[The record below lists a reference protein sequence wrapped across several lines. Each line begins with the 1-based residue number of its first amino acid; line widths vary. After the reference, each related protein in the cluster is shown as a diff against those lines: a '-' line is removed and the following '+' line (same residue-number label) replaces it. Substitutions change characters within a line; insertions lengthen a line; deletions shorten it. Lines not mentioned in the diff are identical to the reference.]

1 MGTQPL
7 DFVVGF
13 VVAPAAVVLLII
25 RTMCVRNRLVFAVGR
40 AFLPGFM
47 SMR

>member
-1 MGTQPL
+1 MGAQPL

-13 VVAPAAVVLLII
+13 VVAPAGVVLLIL
-25 RTMCVRNRLVFAVGR
+25 RMMCTRNPSVFAVGR
-40 AFLPGFM
+40 ALSPPFM

>member
-13 VVAPAAVVLLII
+13 VVAPAGVVLLIL
-25 RTMCVRNRLVFAVGR
+25 RMMCIRNRLVFAVGR
-40 AFLPGFM
+40 ALLPAFM